1 MSGKHV
7 FITGGTGFIGQ
18 ALCDWLDKQ
27 GYRITVFSRQSED
40 KVRELCGPRVKA
52 IGKLGDLH
60 HIGAIDAIINLA
72 GENIASRRWTDLR
85 KAELRASRIAFT
97 RDLCRH
103 IGNLTHKPA
112 VMISGSAIGYY
123 GDSGNTELTEI
134 CMPGHDFAAQLCAD
148 WEHAARE
155 AERQRIRVC
164 LLRIG
169 VVLSPK
175 GGALARML
183 LPFKLGLGGI
193 IGDGKQWM
201 SWIDREDLCRLI
213 QFLIENPVARGPVN
227 AVAPYP
233 ATNRAF
239 THTLAESLRRPT
251 LLPVPAKL
259 LTLALGEAAT
269 LLLGSQR
276 VMPEHALALGFR
288 FQHESLESAFAH
300 YFQ

>member
-1 MSGKHV
+1 MAGKHV

-18 ALCDWLDKQ
+18 ALCEWLDRQ
-27 GYRITVFSRQSED
+27 GYRITVFSRQSEE

-52 IGKLGDLH
+52 ISKLSDLH
-60 HIGAIDAIINLA
+60 HIGAIDAIVNLA
-72 GENIASRRWTDLR
+72 GENIASRRWTEMR
-85 KAELRASRIAFT
+85 KSELRTSRVAFT

-103 IGNLTHKPA
+103 LGNLTHKPG

-123 GDSGNTELTEI
+123 GSCGSTELTED
-134 CMPGHDFAAQLCAD
+134 CLPGSDFAAQLCAD
-148 WEHAARE
+148 WEHTARE

-201 SWIDREDLCRLI
+201 SWIDRDDLCRLI
-213 QFLIENPVARGPVN
+213 LFLIENPVARGPIN
-227 AVAPYP
+227 GVAPYP

-239 THTLAESLRRPT
+239 THILAETLRRPT

-276 VMPEHALALGFR
+276 VLPENALALGFK
-288 FQHESLESAFAH
+288 FEYESLESAFAR
-300 YFQ
+300 YFG

>member
-1 MSGKHV
+1 MTGKHV

-18 ALCDWLDKQ
+18 ALCPWLDQK
-27 GYRITVFSRQSED
+27 GYRITVLSRKNEEQ
-40 KVRELCGPRVKA
+40 VRQLCGPRVKS
-52 IGKLGDLH
+52 ISKLSDMH

-72 GENIASRRWTDLR
+72 GESIASRRWSELR
-85 KAELRASRIAFT
+85 KSELRTSRIALT
-97 RDLCRH
+97 RDLCRYVTR
-103 IGNLTHKPA
+103 LTHTPA

-123 GDSGNTELTEI
+123 GDAGSTELTESSP
-134 CMPGHDFAAQLCAD
+134 PGSDFAAHLCAD

-164 LLRIG
+164 LLRTG

-183 LPFKLGLGGI
+183 LPFRMGMGGI
-193 IGDGKQWM
+193 VGDGKQWM
-201 SWIDREDLCRLI
+201 SWIDRDDLCRLI
-213 QFLIENPVARGPVN
+213 GFLLENPMARGPVN

-239 THTLAESLRRPT
+239 THVLAEALHRPT
-251 LLPVPAKL
+251 LMPVPAKL
-259 LTLALGEAAT
+259 LKLAMGESAS

-276 VMPEHALALGFR
+276 VMPDHALALGFK
-288 FQHESLESAFAH
+288 FQHESLESAFSS
-300 YFQ
+300 YFS